1 MGPRFFRDTKSR
13 ARTHKYQDH
22 IGLKLNRINGRPWFF
37 HVFTGMKVQVYHLD
51 QYECRIPVRP
61 TQSLFQHPHSSTPLK
76 KASLS
81 YTRTRNNNKWK
92 HKQYINFRSTS
103 YIEEL
108 YCITSYKIQIP
119 KTLFILPLGH
129 TKSASS
135 SILLGHVGFIIFI
148 V

>member
-1 MGPRFFRDTKSR
+1 MGPRFFRDTKSHAR
-13 ARTHKYQDH
+13 AHTYQDH

-37 HVFTGMKVQVYHLD
+37 HVFPGMKVQVYHLSMNAES
-51 QYECRIPVRP
+51 QSGQPNHCFNTP
-61 TQSLFQHPHSSTPLK
+61 TAPPPKKRLLFLTHAHAT
-76 KASLS
+76 
-81 YTRTRNNNKWK
+81 TTNEK

-108 YCITSYKIQIP
+108 NCITSYKIQIP